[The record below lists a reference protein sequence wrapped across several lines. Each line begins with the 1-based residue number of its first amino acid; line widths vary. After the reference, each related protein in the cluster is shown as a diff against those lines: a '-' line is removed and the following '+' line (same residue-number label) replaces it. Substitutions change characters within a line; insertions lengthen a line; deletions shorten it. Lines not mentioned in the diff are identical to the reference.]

1 MLVLEGFPA
10 SLPRAVFARRF
21 RHVRPVAAVIILS
34 AGSPQACTDPG
45 LAGLRLTPAP
55 PASCSASNGGSLRN
69 KMRDFTPGFWYINAH
84 KRLYGAV
91 ISESQLLCKPFV
103 SRALRLWG
111 SGVPETAPVKM
122 RQSGAAR
129 PCRCRSDRH
138 GTQSSLS
145 PTVLGC
151 MRRMPAAAALLAL
164 PCTAVLCQQMAQ
176 GLSQWVLDS
185 GSSLPLAAIA
195 RAAGR
200 ARSGGRA
207 GLTRL
212 HCLLAACFLLLVS
225 LVPAVADGSMLS
237 ADGERPHATI
247 GHACYLPRPDSSWSV
262 RLAAD
267 QRSSVTCAPPPHL
280 TP

>member
-1 MLVLEGFPA
+1 MSSYP
-10 SLPRAVFARRF
+10 
-21 RHVRPVAAVIILS
+21 
-34 AGSPQACTDPG
+34 
-45 LAGLRLTPAP
+45 
-55 PASCSASNGGSLRN
+55 SLR
-69 KMRDFTPGFWYINAH
+69 RPQFAFFLYINAH
-84 KRLYGAV
+84 KRLYGRLFQSRSCFASLV
-91 ISESQLLCKPFV
+91 AFV

-145 PTVLGC
+145 PTILGC
-151 MRRMPAAAALLAL
+151 MRRMPAAALLAL

-247 GHACYLPRPDSSWSV
+247 GHAYSLPRPDSSWSV

-267 QRSSVTCAPPPHL
+267 QRSSVTRPPPSPPSL
-280 TP
+280 TCTAQC